1 MISLSPPSPSSSTSG
16 SQQPVVDPQPP
27 VRRGGRPQD
36 PIWDEVLVED
46 GIVSCLKCVKIIHT
60 SGKGHVERVRY
71 HFDKK
76 CSKRLKTP
84 LVTSVFRPAM
94 TPAKVCEFHKLF
106 AMWFYSTGMAFN
118 KAAHH
123 TLAAALRLLTLS
135 DIVPTRQQLAGDL
148 LNVWYDDFRSKM
160 MLKIADRRCTGVTDT
175 WTDINGKAVI
185 NYGLVFEDMTVFFE
199 SVYSGSDLHDAPYL
213 ASDIERV
220 MAKLSFVMVAAV
232 VTDNTATNQLVWS
245 KLQQKHPTIF
255 FHGCISHALH
265 LTVKD
270 LVQRLPWLG
279 KLEENCRKL
288 VRFFKKNQ
296 QRWYELKQL
305 QHMEGK
311 LALVLP
317 ADTRWGTIERCF
329 ASVHQSEKILHAFVT
344 LRDFLRGRN
353 KEKKAKR
360 RHTYDTVVAKD
371 FVKQLEKAL
380 TSLSVL
386 SAFQK
391 AFEKDTKPPS
401 DVYRMFL
408 ELSVQYNALSIPISD
423 HGKIR
428 QILKERFDFIYGDA
442 HGVVYLLD
450 PRYHGQT
457 WMTARKSKT
466 AAKQSVEVTLVH
478 KKKLSVFQN
487 WNGRSQFPLLRD
499 IALTVFSASCSS
511 AAAERNFS
519 AHKFVH
525 SQARNRFQDASVK
538 KLVFMFFNAN

>member
-1 MISLSPPSPSSSTSG
+1 
-16 SQQPVVDPQPP
+16 
-27 VRRGGRPQD
+27 
-36 PIWDEVLVED
+36 
-46 GIVSCLKCVKIIHT
+46 
-60 SGKGHVERVRY
+60 
-71 HFDKK
+71 
-76 CSKRLKTP
+76 
-84 LVTSVFRPAM
+84 
-94 TPAKVCEFHKLF
+94 
-106 AMWFYSTGMAFN
+106 MAFN

-160 MLKIADRRCTGVTDT
+160 MLKIANRRCAGVTDT
-175 WTDINGKAVI
+175 WTDINGKAVT

-199 SVYSGSDLHDAPYL
+199 SVYSGSDSHDAPYL

-245 KLQQKHPTIF
+245 KLQQKHPKIF

-288 VRFFKKNQ
+288 VRFFKKNP
-296 QRWYELKQL
+296 QRWYELKRL

-311 LALVLP
+311 PALVLP
-317 ADTRWGTIERCF
+317 THTRWGAIERCF

-344 LRDFLRGRN
+344 LRNFLRGRN
-353 KEKKAKR
+353 KEQKAKK
-360 RHTYDTVVAKD
+360 RHAYDTVVAKD

-391 AFEKDTKPPS
+391 AFVKDTKPPS

-408 ELSVQYNALSIPISD
+408 ELPEQYHALSIPISD

-450 PRYHGQT
+450 PRNHGQNMDDGAQEQVQIFIT
-457 WMTARKSKT
+457 
-466 AAKQSVEVTLVH
+466 Q
-478 KKKLSVFQN
+478 
-487 WNGRSQFPLLRD
+487 
-499 IALTVFSASCSS
+499 
-511 AAAERNFS
+511 
-519 AHKFVH
+519 
-525 SQARNRFQDASVK
+525 
-538 KLVFMFFNAN
+538 